1 MKKEIFRGVGTA
13 LITPMR
19 GGKIDHDALGKLIDR
34 QIDAGI
40 EAIIIAGTTGEASTL
55 TDDEREELYISAK
68 RAISGRA
75 SLILGVGT
83 NSTAKSLEYTKMAES
98 VGCDGLLAVTPYYNK
113 GTREGVYKHYE
124 SLAKSTYLPII
135 LYNVPSRTG
144 VNLGFNLLS
153 RLAAHPNIVGLKEA
167 SDSIDRLV
175 TLASF
180 GDELHLYSGNDSQI
194 YPTLTLGGKGV
205 ISVMSNLLPKATV
218 RLCKDCLDGR
228 IGDALAL
235 QLRLLPFIRTLFLE
249 TNPAPIKYALAER
262 GFCSYEIRLPLSEPR
277 ESTKK
282 ELLCQLCDI
291 SDIN

>member
-83 NSTAKSLEYTKMAES
+83 NDTAKSLEYTKMAES
-98 VGCDGLLAVTPYYNK
+98 VGCDGLLTVTPYYNK
-113 GTREGVYKHYE
+113 GTREGVFKHYE
-124 SLAKSTYLPII
+124 LLAKSTYLPII

-144 VNLGFNLLS
+144 VDLS
-153 RLAAHPNIVGLKEA
+153 PAMVERLSSFENIVAIKEAKGDRERLA
-167 SDSIDRLV
+167 
-175 TLASF
+175 
-180 GDELHLYSGNDSQI
+180 
-194 YPTLTLGGKGV
+194 
-205 ISVMSNLLPKATV
+205 
-218 RLCKDCLDGR
+218 
-228 IGDALAL
+228 
-235 QLRLLPFIRTLFLE
+235 
-249 TNPAPIKYALAER
+249 
-262 GFCSYEIRLPLSEPR
+262 
-277 ESTKK
+277 
-282 ELLCQLCDI
+282 
-291 SDIN
+291 

>member
-83 NSTAKSLEYTKMAES
+83 NNTAKSLEYTKIAES

-113 GTREGVYKHYE
+113 GTREGVFKHYE
-124 SLAKSTYLPII
+124 LLAKSTYLPII

-144 VNLGFNLLS
+144 VDLS
-153 RLAAHPNIVGLKEA
+153 PAMVERLSYFDNIVAIKEAKGDRERLAELLKNGRISVYTGCDGEML
-167 SDSIDRLV
+167 DIL
-175 TLASF
+175 
-180 GDELHLYSGNDSQI
+180 E
-194 YPTLTLGGKGV
+194 LGGSGV
-205 ISVMSNLLPKATV
+205 ISVVSNLCPRAVMELHELYYK
-218 RLCKDCLDGR
+218 
-228 IGDALAL
+228 GDNEGACEIFEKMKPIITAL
-235 QLRLLPFIRTLFLE
+235 FTD
-249 TNPAPIKYALAER
+249 TNPAPIKYALSRLGLCE
-262 GFCSYEIRLPLSEPR
+262 EDMRLPMYPIDQNARRIVDAAMEDFGEP
-277 ESTKK
+277 
-282 ELLCQLCDI
+282 I
-291 SDIN
+291 